1 MTSIADHLI
10 YYLENNIP
18 MFIDCWREKAIITEF
33 DIHTEEVVEN
43 GLKMFELVK
52 KTIRN
57 PLTDDEIKVLA
68 YKVAKERAEADV
80 NIGDFVYNVN
90 TGRSEIL
97 DWVMTSGIPVEHLQA
112 HLKEINI
119 LFDKFSH
126 YAVRRYT
133 EIKEEHLQ
141 EKDDFINETHKE
153 RLTILGQMSSSFVH
167 EFRNPL
173 TAVMGFIKLMEN
185 EYPNIKYLDIIS
197 HELDQLN
204 YRISQFLHV
213 SRKEVIARNIEEFS
227 LIGLMDDLVQFLY
240 PSIVDND
247 VEIIKN
253 IDPTIR
259 ISGNRDEFRQVFLNI
274 IINSI
279 DALQLVKQERQIAI
293 NGRVVD
299 GKIEILLSNNG
310 PVIDK
315 DKIATIFEPFFTTKE
330 LGTGIGLYVCKKL
343 IANHGGEIDCTSDE
357 KSTTFSI
364 TVPRVVTEQGELIET
379 VR

>member
-1 MTSIADHLI
+1 MTSIAERLI

-18 MFIDCWREKAIITEF
+18 TFIDCWRERVIINEF
-33 DIHTEEVVEN
+33 DIHTEKVMDN
-43 GLKMFELVK
+43 GLQMFELVK
-52 KTIRN
+52 KTICN
-57 PLTDDEIKVLA
+57 PLTDEEIKVLA
-68 YKVAKERAEADV
+68 YKVAKERAETHV

-90 TGRSEIL
+90 AGRSEIL
-97 DWVMTSGIPVEHLQA
+97 DWVLSSGISVEHLQI
-112 HLKEINI
+112 HLKEINL

-133 EIKEEHLQ
+133 EIKEKHLQ

-213 SRKEVIARNIEEFS
+213 SRKEITERNIEVFS
-227 LIGLMDDLVQFLY
+227 LVELMNDLIQFLY

-247 VEIIKN
+247 VEIIET

-279 DALQLVKQERQIAI
+279 DALQLVKQERQITI
-293 NGRVVD
+293 NGRVID
-299 GKIEILLSNNG
+299 GKIKILVSNNG
-310 PVIDK
+310 PVIDR

-343 IANHGGEIDCTSDE
+343 ITNHGGEIDCTSDE
-357 KSTTFSI
+357 KSTIFSI
-364 TVPRVVTEQGELIET
+364 TVPRVSAELGEFSI
-379 VR
+379 R